1 MAKQNISSLEENL
14 WNATYKLRADVGLNA
29 NKYSIFMRLERNV
42 RCGNSYPLH
51 GYPARDSE
59 HLPMLHRAPAYSSA
73 DERVNQGFVPCA
85 DTRFITRKKWKI
97 CQQASLVAIL
107 INNGLRNLSVIIG
120 ELR

>member
-85 DTRFITRKKWKI
+85 DTRFIIRKKWKI
-97 CQQASLVAIL
+97 CQ
-107 INNGLRNLSVIIG
+107 
-120 ELR
+120 